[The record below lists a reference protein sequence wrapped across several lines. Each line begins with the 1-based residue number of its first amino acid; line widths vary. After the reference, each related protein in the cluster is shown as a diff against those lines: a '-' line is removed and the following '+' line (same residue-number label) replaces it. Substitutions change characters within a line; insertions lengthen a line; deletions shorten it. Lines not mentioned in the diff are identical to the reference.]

1 MQSEN
6 HWIKWYRTRLGN
18 GWQGLNF
25 GGHIKNWDKRMG
37 ERYRGEGN
45 GNARWQS
52 DCSDPQKAED
62 DNAMITPFLCSLL
75 QLEICSHKPCFTLSS
90 KWGREGITTSRKQVR
105 KLRVQDGVNEQPR
118 QTPRLWTS
126 VTIMLMGVGKQGK
139 SCLICLDRLDLVCQQ
154 DMPSRHPK
162 MQRQSGLKR
171 SVLKMSLRSHCWK
184 VSLKQAS
191 LLGKKCRQKRGSL
204 KQALV
209 RRDLYLE
216 AGKKSPM

>member
-1 MQSEN
+1 MV
-6 HWIKWYRTRLGN
+6 I
-18 GWQGLNF
+18 QGDRVIVVTHKKLKMTILWLHLF
-25 GGHIKNWDKRMG
+25 SVLF
-37 ERYRGEGN
+37 Y
-45 GNARWQS
+45 
-52 DCSDPQKAED
+52 
-62 DNAMITPFLCSLL
+62 SL
-75 QLEICSHKPCFTLSS
+75 KYVPTNLSS

-105 KLRVQDGVNEQPR
+105 KLRVQDAVSEQPR
-118 QTPRLWTS
+118 QTLRLWTS

-154 DMPSRHPK
+154 DTPSRHPK

-171 SVLKMSLRSHCWK
+171 SALKMSLRSYCGK

-191 LLGKKCRQKRGSL
+191 LLGRKCRQKRGSL

-216 AGKKSPM
+216 AKGHEGSKQWMGKERGERIPENKRIGGWVNQ